1 MHTVSKQNQ
10 KYPRGKGL
18 SLRIIRRKNKAVW
31 VLALKFLVKKKR
43 VG

>member
-31 VLALKFLVKKKR
+31 VRALEFWGKKKR